1 VSEDY
6 LYDVVVIGAGI
17 SGLSAALYLSRLG
30 LKTVVVSV
38 DVGGQLA
45 YAPVIENYPGLEPLP
60 GIELVYKVRDQV
72 KSYGVN
78 IIVDEV
84 VSIEKVGDVFVVKT
98 RRGFTYKSLAV
109 IAACG
114 KAPKKLGVEG
124 EEGFIGK
131 GLSYCVVC
139 DGPLFKGRKV
149 LLVSFGVKGVEGLE
163 LLAPIALEVHYVVP
177 NVNDVSVEV
186 AKKFSNVRI
195 YPGYKVIKLLGEG
208 KVSKAVIQSG
218 NDVKELEVDGVFV
231 ELGFETRIDFLK
243 QYVDI
248 NENGEVVVDNLG
260 RTKLEGLFAAGDLV
274 NIPYKQAVIA
284 AASGVIAALSAIN
297 YVNKV
302 KGVERRV
309 RADWEK
315 KVGVSKKKPFR
326 L

>member
-1 VSEDY
+1 VGVDY

-17 SGLSAALYLSRLG
+17 SGLSAALYLGRLG

-84 VSIEKVGDVFVVKT
+84 VGVEKVGDVFVVKT
-98 RRGFTYKSLAV
+98 RRGLTYKSLAV

-149 LLVSFGVKGVEGLE
+149 LLVSFGVKGVESLE

-186 AKKFSNVRI
+186 AKKFNNVRI

-218 NDVKELEVDGVFV
+218 DDVKELEVDGVFV

-315 KVGVSKKKPFR
+315 KVGLSKKKPFR

>member
-17 SGLSAALYLSRLG
+17 SGLSAALYLGRLG

-45 YAPVIENYPGLEPLP
+45 YASVIENYPGLEPLP
-60 GIELVYKVRDQV
+60 GIELVYRVRDQV

-84 VSIEKVGDVFVVKT
+84 VSIEKVGNVFVVKT

-124 EEGFIGK
+124 EENFIGK

-139 DGPLFKGRKV
+139 DGPLFKGKKV
-149 LLVSFGVKGVEGLE
+149 LLVSFGVKGVESLE

-260 RTKLEGLFAAGDLV
+260 RTKLDGLFAAGDLV

>member
-1 VSEDY
+1 MSEEY
-6 LYDVVVIGAGI
+6 VYDVIVIGAGV
-17 SGLSAALYLSRLG
+17 SGLSAALYLGRLG
-30 LKTVVVSV
+30 LKTVVISV

-45 YAPVIENYPGLEPLP
+45 YASVIENYPGLEPLP
-60 GIELVYKVRDQV
+60 GIELVYRVRDQV

-84 VSIEKVGDVFVVKT
+84 VGIERVSDVFIVKT
-98 RRGFTYKSLAV
+98 RRGYTYKSLAV

-124 EEGFIGK
+124 EEEFIGK

-149 LLVSFGVKGVEGLE
+149 LLVSFGVKGIEGLE

-177 NVNDVSVEV
+177 NVNDVSIEV
-186 AKKFSNVRI
+186 ARKFSNVSI
-195 YPGYKVIKLLGEG
+195 YPGYRVIKLLGDSRI
-208 KVSKAVIQSG
+208 SKAVIQSG
-218 NDVKELEVDGVFV
+218 DDVKELEVDGVFV

-243 QYVDI
+243 PYVDV
-248 NENGEVVVDNLG
+248 NENGEVVVDSLG
-260 RTKLEGLFAAGDLV
+260 RTRVDGLFAAGDLV

-284 AASGVIAALSAIN
+284 AASGVVAALSAIN

-315 KVGVSKKKPFR
+315 KVGISKKKPFR

>member
-1 VSEDY
+1 MSEEY
-6 LYDVVVIGAGI
+6 VYDVIVIGAGV
-17 SGLSAALYLSRLG
+17 SGLSAALYLGRLG
-30 LKTVVVSV
+30 LKTVVISV

-45 YAPVIENYPGLEPLP
+45 YASVIENYPGLEPLP
-60 GIELVYKVRDQV
+60 GIELVYRVRDQV

-84 VSIEKVGDVFVVKT
+84 VGIERVSDVFIVKT
-98 RRGFTYKSLAV
+98 RRGYTYKSLAV

-124 EEGFIGK
+124 EEEFIGK

-149 LLVSFGVKGVEGLE
+149 LLVSFGVKGIEGLE

-177 NVNDVSVEV
+177 NVNDVSIEV
-186 AKKFSNVRI
+186 ARKFSNVSI
-195 YPGYKVIKLLGEG
+195 YPGYRVIKLLGDSRI
-208 KVSKAVIQSG
+208 SKAVIQSG
-218 NDVKELEVDGVFV
+218 DDVKELEVDGVFV

-243 QYVDI
+243 PYVDV
-248 NENGEVVVDNLG
+248 NENGEVVVDSLG
-260 RTKLEGLFAAGDLV
+260 RTRVDGLFAAGDLV

-284 AASGVIAALSAIN
+284 ATSGVVAALSAIN

-315 KVGVSKKKPFR
+315 KVGISKKKPFR